1 MKTLS
6 ALVLLIAGVA
16 CGLSP
21 AMAENP
27 SSNTPTSK
35 KHAAKKHSAVK
46 KEAHAAEDE
55 KDPEISGLQPTP
67 FDCELGN
74 KLTIYRAAG
83 DEQQITLRWNK
94 HLHHMTRIPTTTG
107 AHRFE
112 NASNGL
118 VWIGIPAKGML
129 LDSKKGQQLA
139 NECKS
144 PDQLAAKAVE
154 KG

>member
-6 ALVLLIAGVA
+6 ALVLLIAGLA

-21 AMAENP
+21 AMAENATNHA
-27 SSNTPTSK
+27 SHSK
-35 KHAAKKHSAVK
+35 KTASKKNAGAK
-46 KEAHAAEDE
+46 KEARATEDE
-55 KDPEISGLQPTP
+55 KEPEVNGMQSTA

-74 KLTIYRAAG
+74 KLTIYRADG
-83 DEQQITLRWNK
+83 DDQQITLRWNK
-94 HLHHMTRIPTTTG
+94 HLHHMTRILTTTG
-107 AHRFE
+107 ANRFE
-112 NASNGL
+112 NTSNGL
-118 VWIGIPAKGML
+118 VWIGIPAKGIL

-144 PDQLAAKAVE
+144 ADQLAPKGAE